1 MTNDTEPRKDQNIN
15 FRMLYGLSLLLVL
28 CTRMKG
34 CTFVKHSVSGF
45 QLAASTGDP
54 AKEFD
59 KMIQATG
66 LCWISM
72 VAQGEISSE
81 PQKTLKF
88 GLFHRVVKGPLM
100 KIPSQ

>member
-15 FRMLYGLSLLLVL
+15 FRMLNGLSLLLVL
-28 CTRMKG
+28 
-34 CTFVKHSVSGF
+34 VKDGLSRF
-45 QLAASTGDP
+45 ELAASTGDP